1 MNNNTNKKR
10 CPNCGSYNLKRLYG
24 KDGANLIYELGE
36 ATQEVKDEVDMREIN
51 GATFDDDAEYVCLDC
66 GCSIK

>member
-1 MNNNTNKKR
+1 MYNNTNKKC

-24 KDGANLIYELGE
+24 KDDANLIYELGE
-36 ATQEVKDEVDMREIN
+36 ASQEVKDEVDMREIN
-51 GATFDDDAEYVCLDC
+51 GTTFDDDAEYVCLDC

>member
-10 CPNCGSYNLKRLYG
+10 CPKCKSYNLQRLCG
-24 KDGANLIYELGE
+24 EDGAKLMNELGE
-36 ATQEVKDEVDMREIN
+36 ATQEVKDEVDIRAIN
-51 GATFDDDAEYVCLDC
+51 GAIFDDDAEYVCLDC